1 MLFKTYPAE
10 TLSDIERR
18 ARQDGLPNNDVLES
32 ICGHAWFTRKW
43 TIQEYVLSQDSW
55 FQCGDKVIDTS
66 IFFAAIRGFFT
77 RYGLENSHDVAVT
90 AHLAS
95 YLYCFETI
103 RLSIDNNIGA
113 EACSA
118 LRIFADGRA
127 QTATNPKDAVFAMYG
142 MLQKLNI
149 KIAPPNYSQSVE
161 KIYTE
166 AAKTIILHDRSLKI
180 LQHTCENHDWP
191 DLPSWV
197 PDWNSAEDMYGV
209 ARFDFTA
216 SRSSAGKFSFLNRE
230 RSISVRGHFIDK
242 ITRRAERYPVGE
254 KYVEEFPELR
264 PRPKSEVSWQDIV
277 HMEAYREWINLAYS
291 LTTYPYGETV
301 GQSFCYTLI
310 PQSLRVLPLKEHL
323 LDNFA
328 TWLMSYNPGNMVPS
342 KTQSH
347 SLNTTMEPVDID
359 RFSKCREQNRSHAMD
374 VAPQEERLEYDV
386 ILTRLTSNSGAMDLD
401 MKFSLSCLNTRFF
414 ITSGGCMGRGSK
426 NIQKGDLIALIAG
439 VDVPV
444 IIRKEGDLYR
454 IKGPAYVHGIMNG
467 EKWPEKESDL
477 IDIVLS

>member
-1 MLFKTYPAE
+1 LKTYQAE
-10 TLSDIERR
+10 ALADIERR
-18 ARQDGLPNNDVLES
+18 ARQDGLPNSDVLES
-32 ICGHAWFTRKW
+32 VCDHAWFTRKW

-66 IFFAAIRGFFT
+66 SFFAAIREFFI
-77 RYGLENSHDVAVT
+77 RYGLGISHGVAVT

-95 YLYCFETI
+95 YLYFFETI
-103 RLSIDNNIGA
+103 RLSINSNIGA
-113 EACSA
+113 ETCSA
-118 LRIFADGRA
+118 LRILADGRA

-149 KIAPPNYSQSVE
+149 KMAPPNYDQSVE

-180 LQHTCENHDWP
+180 LQHTCESHDWP

-197 PDWNSAEDMYGV
+197 PNWNSVEEMYGV

-216 SRSSAGKFSFLNRE
+216 SRSSAGKFLFLNGD
-230 RSISVRGHFIDK
+230 RSISVRGRFIDQ
-242 ITRRAERYPVGE
+242 ITRRAERYPVGD
-254 KYVEEFPELR
+254 KYVKEFPELR
-264 PRPKSEVSWQDIV
+264 PTPKSELSWQDIV

-328 TWLMSYNPGNMVPS
+328 TWLKSYIPGNTVPS
-342 KTQSH
+342 KTQPD
-347 SLNTTMEPVDID
+347 SLNTTTEPGGKD
-359 RFSKCREQNRSHAMD
+359 RISKCREQNGSHAID
-374 VAPQEERLEYDV
+374 ATPQEVGLDYNV
-386 ILTRLTSNSGAMDLD
+386 ILTRLSSNSGAMDLD
-401 MKFSLSCLNTRFF
+401 TKFSLSCLNTRFF
-414 ITSGGCMGRGSK
+414 ITSGGYMGRSSR
-426 NIQKGDLIALIAG
+426 NIQKGDLMALIAG